1 MTTKTEKFNVT
12 VKCGGKTYAP
22 GSPVPVGGKTGLT
35 DADVANLRAN
45 FGDWTSGPE
54 SGTQTQSSEVANL
67 LATIDTIRDERDKLV
82 DRVAELQLDLTNAKA
97 ALDKSGDVAKA
108 QKQIETL
115 TTERNQLAE
124 DNKILA
130 DRVGELEA
138 AAKSGAG
145 K

>member
-67 LATIDTIRDERDKLV
+67 LATLDTIRDERDMLLE
-82 DRVAELQLDLTNAKA
+82 RASEAEQDLHKVTK
-97 ALDKSGDVAKA
+97 
-108 QKQIETL
+108 
-115 TTERNQLAE
+115 ERDQLAE
-124 DNKILA
+124 DNKVLA
-130 DRVGELEA
+130 DRVAELEA